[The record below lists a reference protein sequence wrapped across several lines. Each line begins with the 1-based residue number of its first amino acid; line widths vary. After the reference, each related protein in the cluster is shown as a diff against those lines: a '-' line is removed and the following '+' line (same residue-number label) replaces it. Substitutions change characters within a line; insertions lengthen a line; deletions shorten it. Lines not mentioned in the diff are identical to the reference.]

1 MALKI
6 TITDAGRA
14 ELINADNTGTGPV
27 EITHVAFT
35 ETTFSPS
42 KTLKALPD
50 EIKRLSS
57 IAGEVV
63 ADDTISV
70 TAKDEGT
77 DAYTVRGFG
86 LISEYGTL
94 FAVYSQEAP
103 IIEKSGPTTLLLT
116 TDIILADLPTASLT
130 FGDINFSNPPAS
142 TSTPGVVRLS
152 NATNSTSQN
161 QAATPRAV
169 KAANDNA
176 NTRLTKS
183 QNLADLPSP
192 SQARSNLGLGASA
205 TMGTT
210 ASRTSTS
217 TATVLQAKAMNDH
230 RQSGDHD
237 GRYVRLTGADLGS
250 NDLKARLTHNNGY
263 FYIGSYSSETY
274 GEGALRVWWNE
285 NAKELNMGGATLRSV
300 RVRNSDVTGRKPV
313 TDLDLVGPG
322 SSDTAA
328 TVFALQADGRSP
340 TIRDDA
346 HIARPTGTYY
356 GLSAENSPNGN
367 GHYFTSQYSP
377 NYTKFLFV
385 PQGGQNRLFIGGSH
399 NSVWSSPAE
408 AWTDENLKLTVDGVN
423 VGLAGLMTTQGLNL
437 PNGVAL
443 RGVTNGLE
451 VTRSGGSVE
460 IGNRN
465 SSYTHYTSS
474 AGKHY
479 FYGEV
484 HSQSGYYGDGSG
496 LKGTASLRATGT
508 TKADVGLSK
517 VPNLDAT
524 DANTA
529 NTLMTRNSSGDT
541 WARLFRSS
549 YASTNANIAG
559 LYTTQTIGGDYMRP
573 STPAQVMNAVGAT
586 RTIATGSGL
595 SGGGN
600 LSANRTLSVDSSV
613 VRTSRTINA
622 GSGLSGGGNLSAN
635 RTLSVDS
642 TVARTSQFSHSA
654 RPSGHTWIA
663 GNILIQ
669 WGFLSFGNI
678 SSGGTHRRNVTFPI
692 AFPNGAWQTMTSL
705 TSGLFIDGS
714 SSVSAENLVP
724 TGFTAVY
731 AYPWNGGNI
740 NPSISWIAIGN

>member
-14 ELINADNTGTGPV
+14 ELINADKTGTGPV

-130 FGDINFSNPPAS
+130 FGDISFSNPPAS

-152 NATNSTSQN
+152 NATDSTARN
-161 QAATPRAV
+161 LAATPHAV
-169 KAANDNA
+169 KLANDNA
-176 NTRLTKS
+176 NTRLIKS

-210 ASRTSTS
+210 VSRTSTS
-217 TATVLQAKAMNDH
+217 TSTVLQAKAMNDH
-230 RQSGDHD
+230 RQSDDHD
-237 GRYVRLTGADLGS
+237 GRYTRPNVENTWTSPQRLRSTLYMEGPNGAYS
-250 NDLKARLTHNNGY
+250 RTNARDEGTSTRIH
-263 FYIGSYSSETY
+263 SYSTNRDGKNSPFLQAWY
-274 GEGALRVWWNE
+274 GESSYTNVTTT
-285 NAKELNMGGATLRSV
+285 NAGVEFDKEITS
-300 RVRNSDVTGRKPV
+300 TG
-313 TDLDLVGPG
+313 
-322 SSDTAA
+322 
-328 TVFALQADGRSP
+328 F
-340 TIRDDA
+340 
-346 HIARPTGTYY
+346 
-356 GLSAENSPNGN
+356 
-367 GHYFTSQYSP
+367 
-377 NYTKFLFV
+377 
-385 PQGGQNRLFIGGSH
+385 
-399 NSVWSSPAE
+399 
-408 AWTDENLKLTVDGVN
+408 
-423 VGLAGLMTTQGLNL
+423 NL
-437 PNGVAL
+437 PSGVSL
-443 RGVTNGLE
+443 KGVTNGLE
-451 VTRSGGSVE
+451 INRPSGSVE

-479 FYGEV
+479 FYGQL
-484 HSQSGYYGDGSG
+484 HTQSGFYGDGSG
-496 LKGTASLRATGT
+496 LTGTASLRATGT

-613 VRTSRTINA
+613 VRTSRAINT
-622 GSGLSGGGNLSAN
+622 GSGLSGGGNLSGN

-654 RPSGHTWIA
+654 RPSGYTWIA

-692 AFPNGAWQTMTSL
+692 AFPNGAWQAITSL
-705 TSGLFIDGS
+705 TSGLFVDGS
-714 SSVSAENLVP
+714 SSVSAENLVL